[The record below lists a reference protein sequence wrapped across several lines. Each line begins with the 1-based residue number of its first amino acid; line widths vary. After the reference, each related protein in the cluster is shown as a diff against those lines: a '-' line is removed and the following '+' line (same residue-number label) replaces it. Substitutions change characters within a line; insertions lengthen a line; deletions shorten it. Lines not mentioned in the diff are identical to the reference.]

1 MARWNELPWREEV
14 YAAAEV
20 WKERCFF
27 GDRSLFNDRPVWTEE
42 NFKSL
47 DGLTVQNPLYDLKNE
62 VDKKQNPHE
71 CVFLIK
77 LKLQLSGRANDK
89 TIQLAAELFWFINL
103 ISTNGTA
110 KKREIINRICSWR
123 SLAGEG
129 DTRFLRPDVLKGIA
143 NPGSRFSPSIFKN
156 FVYMISMMIEWKT
169 IDLAVRNRFL
179 SADEEWSF
187 ANWWDQS

>member
-27 GDRSLFNDRPVWTEE
+27 GDRSLFNDRPVCTEE

-47 DGLTVQNPLYDLKNE
+47 DGLTVQNPLYDLKNA

-77 LKLQLSGRANDK
+77 LKLQLSGRANDE
-89 TIQLAAELFWFINL
+89 TIQLAA
-103 ISTNGTA
+103 
-110 KKREIINRICSWR
+110 
-123 SLAGEG
+123 
-129 DTRFLRPDVLKGIA
+129 
-143 NPGSRFSPSIFKN
+143 
-156 FVYMISMMIEWKT
+156 
-169 IDLAVRNRFL
+169 
-179 SADEEWSF
+179 
-187 ANWWDQS
+187 